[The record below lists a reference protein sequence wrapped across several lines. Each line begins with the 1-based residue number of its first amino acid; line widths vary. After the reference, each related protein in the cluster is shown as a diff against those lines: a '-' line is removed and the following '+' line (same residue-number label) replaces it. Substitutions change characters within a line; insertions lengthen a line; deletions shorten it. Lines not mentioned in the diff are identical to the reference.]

1 MHYTTVIMITVSI
14 HNLGKYPISAKA
26 IREKVQKTLI
36 DNGISSDCE
45 TAVAIVSREKMKEY
59 VDEYYK
65 DGEDHP
71 VLSFPTTETEG
82 PFTFPPDGILH
93 IGEIIISYPWA
104 KDEANKTG
112 KLVEDIV
119 LELAEH
125 ACLHLVGIHHD

>member
-1 MHYTTVIMITVSI
+1 MITVSI
-14 HNLGKYPISAKA
+14 HNFGKYPVSPKK
-26 IREKVQKTLI
+26 IRARVQKTLT
-36 DNGISSDCE
+36 DNGITSDCE
-45 TAVAIVSREKMKEY
+45 AAVALVSREKMKEY

-71 VLSFPTTETEG
+71 VLAFPTTETKG
-82 PFTFPPDGILH
+82 SFTFPPDNILH
-93 IGEIIISYPWA
+93 IGEIIISYPWV

-119 LELAEH
+119 LDLAEH